1 MVWVF
6 RPAGLP
12 AFSCRDFLPT
22 FSPDLPHRMKGMKM
36 PGKIQAFREL
46 PGDIQKLTMLASFAI
61 ALSMLA
67 IMIAMG
73 ARHAN

>member
-1 MVWVF
+1 
-6 RPAGLP
+6 
-12 AFSCRDFLPT
+12 
-22 FSPDLPHRMKGMKM
+22 MKM